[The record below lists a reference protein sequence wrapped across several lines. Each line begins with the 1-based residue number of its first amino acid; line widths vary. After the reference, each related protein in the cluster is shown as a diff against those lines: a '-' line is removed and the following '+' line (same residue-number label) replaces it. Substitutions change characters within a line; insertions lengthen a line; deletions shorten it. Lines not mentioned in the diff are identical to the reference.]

1 MSYYVK
7 TKVELKFGQNAG
19 FNEVLM
25 QLVPF
30 LAKHRWKLLYGLQ
43 TLVGDLTENMH
54 LWEVEDMADI
64 PTGLNAVFADAELG
78 KALARLPDLMNKET
92 LQIMVKTPYS
102 P

>member
-19 FNEVLM
+19 FNEVLSE
-25 QLVPF
+25 LVPF
-30 LAKHRWKLLYGLQ
+30 LGKHGWTLLYGLQ

-54 LWEVEDMADI
+54 LWEVEDLNHI
-64 PTGLNAVFADAELG
+64 PAGLGAVFSDEELG
-78 KALARLPDLMNKET
+78 KALARLPDFMNKET
-92 LQIMVKTPYS
+92 LQVMVKTPYS